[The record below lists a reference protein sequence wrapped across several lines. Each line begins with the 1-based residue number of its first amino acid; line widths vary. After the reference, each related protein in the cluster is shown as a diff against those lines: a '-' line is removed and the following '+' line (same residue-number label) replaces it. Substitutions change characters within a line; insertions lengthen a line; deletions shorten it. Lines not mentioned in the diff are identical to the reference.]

1 MNTND
6 EKKYDPWSAQ
16 NEFYSLSKVF
26 GFSSK
31 SNYSMSYSKENGLIS
46 WLAGPY
52 VILYDLSLDKQIAF
66 IKNPNNKIISCVRF
80 NNKGNLLATGEGNC
94 RNGEVRLYQI
104 YYNKELNEIN
114 IKSILNYK
122 THKFGIDKIFFIRND
137 EFILTIG
144 NNDDK
149 TIYLYDVQNKKN
161 FFISKFK
168 RPILSC
174 DVSDNF
180 MILCGNKFVKY
191 YQYENYLNKENRDE
205 IKDNHLINKSLI
217 ELSKLKDSSFINVVI
232 DNKDNKIY
240 FITYDGFLV
249 EMKSDKLVLNRWVHL
264 KTSKGISLTLWNDLL
279 GCGCSDG
286 LFRIFSTELKHV
298 CTLKYPPP
306 LNQIN
311 SEKEIPYTKNSNNIY
326 PDVIASLFNLYH
338 NKLFLVY
345 SNKNVISWDINDFS
359 HIKIDKSKIFHS
371 GGIKCMDYFTDKEN
385 NILKIVTLSDDKTV
399 IYWSIPLNEL
409 IELNDLNENSV
420 INKHIFYSKYIRHIF
435 YLGNETNFENF
446 KVKEEEI
453 LSKSN
458 NISHKDDEDYNLTSI
473 RFFPCGNY
481 ISLGDNFGNIQIFSL
496 DNFNLVNKIEAHNGE
511 INSIDIIKDDF
522 IDKIY
527 LSSGSSDN
535 FISLI
540 DMTEGYSININ
551 EEKTEMIKMSSPVI
565 SVVFCIDKNKQLKL
579 ISGEQNST
587 ITFFLVNNGTL
598 ISLQKNYE
606 ENLKTYCLSYSPSI
620 KKIISGHNGKISIWK
635 TSTNIAHKHFQVNKG
650 DKLLDNFRI
659 ASDNNGLI
667 LATSNDDK
675 FIRVRALH
683 DGKLLAKI
691 QVSESISSLFFV
703 LEDNYLIASSIEG
716 YLYIFK
722 LNKDLIHELKKDN
735 LLKNS
740 TEERSIITN
749 KLLLLQ
755 KFMESDTSL
764 SNNNQVKNLLKKFQ
778 QSEETTI
785 DDLKLLDGFVKEGKK
800 NLNNKKPKEIELK
813 EEKATDYD
821 EQENNQNEFL
831 NKSNIFEK
839 GLRNRIT
846 SIDTHTQKKNFGRIS
861 LTDNYITKLSLQF
874 NKKKENE
881 NDINDKNEM
890 KEEFNKKLS
899 NININEEY
907 SNNEINNINNTNKD
921 EIKEEIEETP
931 STYQANIIDNSQT
944 QLSESHINNLKITQT
959 GNYDIKSFNFRTIK
973 KGYSITKENDIYFE
987 PRKEEKILSINNINN
1002 IELINRIEPKDKLI
1016 KCIDDNI
1023 INNITD
1029 ENDLKEIET
1038 NVEKLLSDI
1047 RYKIGKEEKDP
1058 FMEKMVDKYSQLI
1071 LEKINN
1077 NNKKSNI
1084 NNNNNLNQDKFD
1096 EQDLL

>member
-1 MNTND
+1 M
-6 EKKYDPWSAQ
+6 
-16 NEFYSLSKVF
+16 
-26 GFSSK
+26 
-31 SNYSMSYSKENGLIS
+31 
-46 WLAGPY
+46 
-52 VILYDLSLDKQIAF
+52 
-66 IKNPNNKIISCVRF
+66 
-80 NNKGNLLATGEGNC
+80 
-94 RNGEVRLYQI
+94 
-104 YYNKELNEIN
+104 
-114 IKSILNYK
+114 
-122 THKFGIDKIFFIRND
+122 
-137 EFILTIG
+137 
-144 NNDDK
+144 
-149 TIYLYDVQNKKN
+149 
-161 FFISKFK
+161 
-168 RPILSC
+168 
-174 DVSDNF
+174 
-180 MILCGNKFVKY
+180 
-191 YQYENYLNKENRDE
+191 
-205 IKDNHLINKSLI
+205 
-217 ELSKLKDSSFINVVI
+217 
-232 DNKDNKIY
+232 
-240 FITYDGFLV
+240 
-249 EMKSDKLVLNRWVHL
+249 
-264 KTSKGISLTLWNDLL
+264 
-279 GCGCSDG
+279 
-286 LFRIFSTELKHV
+286 
-298 CTLKYPPP
+298 
-306 LNQIN
+306 
-311 SEKEIPYTKNSNNIY
+311 
-326 PDVIASLFNLYH
+326 
-338 NKLFLVY
+338 
-345 SNKNVISWDINDFS
+345 
-359 HIKIDKSKIFHS
+359 
-371 GGIKCMDYFTDKEN
+371 
-385 NILKIVTLSDDKTV
+385 
-399 IYWSIPLNEL
+399 
-409 IELNDLNENSV
+409 
-420 INKHIFYSKYIRHIF
+420 
-435 YLGNETNFENF
+435 
-446 KVKEEEI
+446 
-453 LSKSN
+453 
-458 NISHKDDEDYNLTSI
+458 
-473 RFFPCGNY
+473 
-481 ISLGDNFGNIQIFSL
+481 
-496 DNFNLVNKIEAHNGE
+496 
-511 INSIDIIKDDF
+511 
-522 IDKIY
+522 
-527 LSSGSSDN
+527 
-535 FISLI
+535 
-540 DMTEGYSININ
+540 
-551 EEKTEMIKMSSPVI
+551 
-565 SVVFCIDKNKQLKL
+565 
-579 ISGEQNST
+579 
-587 ITFFLVNNGTL
+587 
-598 ISLQKNYE
+598 
-606 ENLKTYCLSYSPSI
+606 
-620 KKIISGHNGKISIWK
+620 
-635 TSTNIAHKHFQVNKG
+635 
-650 DKLLDNFRI
+650 
-659 ASDNNGLI
+659 
-667 LATSNDDK
+667 
-675 FIRVRALH
+675 
-683 DGKLLAKI
+683 
-691 QVSESISSLFFV
+691 
-703 LEDNYLIASSIEG
+703 EDNYLIASSIEG

-931 STYQANIIDNSQT
+931 STYQANIIDNSLT
-944 QLSESHINNLKITQT
+944 KLSESHINNLKITQT

-1016 KCIDDNI
+1016 KSIDDNI

>member
-453 LSKSN
+453 LSNSN

-473 RFFPCGNY
+473 RFSPCGNY

-496 DNFNLVNKIEAHNGE
+496 DNFNSVNKIEAHNGE

-881 NDINDKNEM
+881 NDKNEM

-931 STYQANIIDNSQT
+931 STYQANIIDNSEK

-1016 KCIDDNI
+1016 KSIDDNI

>member
-1 MNTND
+1 
-6 EKKYDPWSAQ
+6 
-16 NEFYSLSKVF
+16 
-26 GFSSK
+26 
-31 SNYSMSYSKENGLIS
+31 
-46 WLAGPY
+46 
-52 VILYDLSLDKQIAF
+52 
-66 IKNPNNKIISCVRF
+66 
-80 NNKGNLLATGEGNC
+80 
-94 RNGEVRLYQI
+94 
-104 YYNKELNEIN
+104 
-114 IKSILNYK
+114 
-122 THKFGIDKIFFIRND
+122 
-137 EFILTIG
+137 
-144 NNDDK
+144 
-149 TIYLYDVQNKKN
+149 
-161 FFISKFK
+161 
-168 RPILSC
+168 
-174 DVSDNF
+174 
-180 MILCGNKFVKY
+180 
-191 YQYENYLNKENRDE
+191 
-205 IKDNHLINKSLI
+205 
-217 ELSKLKDSSFINVVI
+217 
-232 DNKDNKIY
+232 
-240 FITYDGFLV
+240 
-249 EMKSDKLVLNRWVHL
+249 
-264 KTSKGISLTLWNDLL
+264 
-279 GCGCSDG
+279 
-286 LFRIFSTELKHV
+286 
-298 CTLKYPPP
+298 
-306 LNQIN
+306 
-311 SEKEIPYTKNSNNIY
+311 
-326 PDVIASLFNLYH
+326 
-338 NKLFLVY
+338 
-345 SNKNVISWDINDFS
+345 
-359 HIKIDKSKIFHS
+359 
-371 GGIKCMDYFTDKEN
+371 
-385 NILKIVTLSDDKTV
+385 
-399 IYWSIPLNEL
+399 
-409 IELNDLNENSV
+409 
-420 INKHIFYSKYIRHIF
+420 
-435 YLGNETNFENF
+435 
-446 KVKEEEI
+446 
-453 LSKSN
+453 
-458 NISHKDDEDYNLTSI
+458 
-473 RFFPCGNY
+473 
-481 ISLGDNFGNIQIFSL
+481 
-496 DNFNLVNKIEAHNGE
+496 
-511 INSIDIIKDDF
+511 
-522 IDKIY
+522 
-527 LSSGSSDN
+527 
-535 FISLI
+535 
-540 DMTEGYSININ
+540 MTEGYSININ

-675 FIRVRALH
+675 FIRIRALH

-931 STYQANIIDNSQT
+931 STYQANIIDNSEK

-1016 KCIDDNI
+1016 KSIDDNF